1 MTRRS
6 GGARTLIQSFL
17 NLAILPLAMDRS
29 TCAPLSGTRACHR
42 SRCCAGRWIRGS
54 AQGTRPKGAR
64 EHGIP
69 AGPQSRLET
78 GFERRERRGPEK
90 PSLGF
95 SVRRA
100 SGRVKALFRFRGCL
114 CRHDCLGKS
123 LPHPG
128 PPFSLFKHREVRRM
142 IRGVH
147 LGRSCQGRASSSQ
160 PPAVD
165 IWTGSFPRES
175 CPGHCRC

>member
-17 NLAILPLAMDRS
+17 NLAILPLAMDRCPWHLRS
-29 TCAPLSGTRACHR
+29 TSGMRTCHGN
-42 SRCCAGRWIRGS
+42 RCCAGRWIRGS

-78 GFERRERRGPEK
+78 GFERRKRRGPEK

-100 SGRVKALFRFRGCL
+100 SGQVKALFRLGGCL
-114 CRHDCLGKS
+114 CHRDCLGKS

-128 PPFSLFKHREVRRM
+128 PPFFLFKHREARRM

-147 LGRSCQGRASSSQ
+147 SGQVIPGQSFFISASS
-160 PPAVD
+160 
-165 IWTGSFPRES
+165 
-175 CPGHCRC
+175 CGHLDRVVP

>member
-1 MTRRS
+1 MLEGGS
-6 GGARTLIQSFL
+6 GGQRREHV
-17 NLAILPLAMDRS
+17 P
-29 TCAPLSGTRACHR
+29 
-42 SRCCAGRWIRGS
+42 
-54 AQGTRPKGAR
+54 R

-147 LGRSCQGRASSSQ
+147 SGQVMPGQSFFISASS
-160 PPAVD
+160 
-165 IWTGSFPRES
+165 
-175 CPGHCRC
+175 CGHLNRVVP